1 MQWVSPHTTSFI
13 EGLNLTFQGNIFAT
27 RPGKK
32 SGPPTYA
39 ASHLDTQ
46 VSDSFHTVAHCGT

>member
-1 MQWVSPHTTSFI
+1 M
-13 EGLNLTFQGNIFAT
+13 LQGNIFAT

-39 ASHLDTQ
+39 GSHLDTQ
-46 VSDSFHTVAHCGT
+46 VSSNFVLRSLYELDINEKEEHG